1 MSRRERD
8 IRLANL
14 RLIEAEIRHYPETL
28 KELEKLETEIAS
40 PGAVPDS
47 IVKPIRIGYGY
58 NDPTPAKAFRIMT
71 SQELCEL
78 RRRAGAI
85 EYMLRIVRLMP
96 ERYRLLELT
105 YWSNRKY
112 TVREICEKLNICPG
126 AYRRWK
132 NQALETV
139 AEQLGWKI

>member
-1 MSRRERD
+1 MNRRDRE
-8 IRLANL
+8 IRLCNL
-14 RLIEAEIRHYPETL
+14 RLIEAEIRHYSETL
-28 KELEKLETEIAS
+28 RELQKLEAEIAS

-47 IVKPIRIGYGY
+47 IVKPIRIGHS
-58 NDPTPAKAFRIMT
+58 DPTPARAFRLMT